1 MLGDLFGP
9 LSGDKK
15 RAAPSL
21 CTGFQRA
28 AGLVWEQLWM
38 GASIGCQPAETTLT
52 DNLLITLGMQH
63 RDCIVVRS

>member
-1 MLGDLFGP
+1 
-9 LSGDKK
+9 
-15 RAAPSL
+15 
-21 CTGFQRA
+21 
-28 AGLVWEQLWM
+28 M